1 MNVKPAIGFL
11 TKDGQGSF
19 TDKVTAVLQWMTN
32 NPSYPNPAPALGT
45 VQTAFDTY
53 KVATADASQ
62 GGKQNTAVRNARREE
77 LNGLLRQL
85 ASYVSAT
92 ANGNLEVLMSSGFP
106 VQKASRTPVGPL
118 PAPDAPTVV
127 QGPVT
132 GSLKATSTPL
142 YGASSYNWSVA
153 LQSAPDTDVQTAQTT
168 GARAEFT
175 GLTPGQT
182 YVVSLNAVG
191 TAGVSNWSD
200 GGTLMVV

>member
-1 MNVKPAIGFL
+1 MP
-11 TKDGQGSF
+11 
-19 TDKVTAVLQWMTN
+19 
-32 NPSYPNPAPALGT
+32 
-45 VQTAFDTY
+45 QT
-53 KVATADASQ
+53 SQ
-62 GGKQNTAVRNARREE
+62 
-77 LNGLLRQL
+77 
-85 ASYVSAT
+85 YVSAT

-106 VQKASRTPVGPL
+106 VQKPSRVPIGPL
-118 PAPDAPTVV
+118 AAPDAPVVV

-132 GSLKATSTPL
+132 GSLKATATPL

-191 TAGVSNWSD
+191 TAGTSDWSD

>member
-19 TDKVTAVLQWMTN
+19 TDKVTTILQWMTN
-32 NPSYPNPAPALGT
+32 NPSYPSPAPALGT
-45 VQTAFDTY
+45 VQAAFDTY

-62 GGKQNTAVRNARREE
+62 GGKQNTAMRNARRET
-77 LNGLLRQL
+77 LAGLLRQL

-106 VQKASRTPVGPL
+106 VQKATRTPVGPL
-118 PAPDAPTVV
+118 PAPDAPVVV